1 MYLFPLLFT
10 VLKIQKDMRTDT
22 VKAKELLFSGKH
34 TCVLCKGER
43 VYTSNQRGVAPLI
56 SWLNSKTDLKGFSAA
71 DKVVGKAA
79 AFLYVLLGTKE
90 VYADIISEPA
100 LETFNKY
107 GISCHYNEKVKAIR
121 NRTDTGFCPMET
133 SVLATQ
139 EPEEALKAILRK
151 LEELKNGN

>member
-1 MYLFPLLFT
+1 
-10 VLKIQKDMRTDT
+10 MRTDT

-79 AFLYVLLGTKE
+79 AFLYVLLETKE

-100 LETFNKY
+100 LETLGKF
-107 GISCHYNEKVKAIR
+107 GISCHYNKKVKAIR

-133 SVLATQ
+133 SVLTME
-139 EPEEALKAILRK
+139 EPEEALKAIIRK
-151 LEELKNGN
+151 LEELKKGN